1 MLQQKKDTG
10 KLHYSNS
17 GLLNGEMDAVLGMD
31 AVSGDDMSPHHMP
44 SSYSINGGEGITR
57 DQGAC
62 SNMMTDTHKDTFTY
76 GMNSNSRPY
85 DTALYESL
93 SYEDRLAFDQYDLQS
108 VYGETRPNA
117 DMDIV
122 ESKLQEEYD
131 MAIGE
136 KEVRESLALE
146 GNDMHSL
153 EEMKEEV
160 C

>member
-1 MLQQKKDTG
+1 
-10 KLHYSNS
+10 
-17 GLLNGEMDAVLGMD
+17 
-31 AVSGDDMSPHHMP
+31 
-44 SSYSINGGEGITR
+44 
-57 DQGAC
+57 
-62 SNMMTDTHKDTFTY
+62 
-76 GMNSNSRPY
+76 MNSNSRPY

-93 SYEDRLAFDQYDLQS
+93 SYEERLAFDQYDLQS

-146 GNDMHSL
+146 GGNDML
-153 EEMKEEV
+153 R
-160 C
+160 